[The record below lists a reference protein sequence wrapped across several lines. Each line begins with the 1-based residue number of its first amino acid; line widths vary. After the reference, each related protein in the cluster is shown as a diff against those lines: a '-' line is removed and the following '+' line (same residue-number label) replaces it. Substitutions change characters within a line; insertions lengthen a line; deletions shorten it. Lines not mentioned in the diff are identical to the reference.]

1 MGKDPKQLEL
11 EFQFPEKEI
20 KGSFSGRFSERERI
34 KWFAGDNSSPWL
46 FLDTNGDNSWPWLF
60 LDTNTASTS
69 APDFMRGAWRVR

>member
-34 KWFAGDNSSPWL
+34 KWFAGDNS
-46 FLDTNGDNSWPWLF
+46 WPWLF